1 MDILWKRKGWISNPE
16 IPDSM
21 DVKARM
27 LETMERKLL
36 AGTGQDNIETLVA
49 RAMEDEIRASSG
61 IEGIRMDSG
70 KIRLS
75 IARNRGW
82 IQSSWSPSRQD
93 NGKESRAVK
102 SAIHMMRAG
111 PLTHEIIRQCHSMLP
126 APSENGWG
134 KYRDHPESVYDENG
148 ISVYDAP
155 DATEMLQCMA
165 EFVRWWNSDRLKLP
179 LAIGSALGHLYFE
192 TIHPFHD
199 GNGRIGRMLADKAW
213 GKNGKFRPFSVSG
226 AIVLDKNRYY
236 EFINAAQTQG
246 RLHEWISYMLK
257 AQESA
262 LQTALERAN
271 RLKRIAKWLSKT
283 KFCPDQSDLEIIY
296 EMGLSNRRHWTEF
309 DATQYMQDGELS
321 EKSWEKLVK
330 SGVIRNGQLNLSAGI
345 PGLELQSNFSDENAC
360 VQSEIMRFF

>member
-21 DVKARM
+21 DAKART
-27 LETMERKLL
+27 LEVMERKLL
-36 AGTGQDNIETLVA
+36 AGAGQDGIETLA
-49 RAMEDEIRASSG
+49 ERAMEDEIRASSA

-70 KIRLS
+70 KIRSS

-82 IQSSWSPSRQD
+82 IQSSWPPSRQD
-93 NGKESRAVK
+93 SGKESRAVR
-102 SAIHMMRAG
+102 SAIHMMREG
-111 PLTHEIIRQCHSMLP
+111 PLTHELIRQCHSMLP
-126 APSENGWG
+126 APCENGWG

-148 ISVYDAP
+148 VSVYDAP
-155 DATEMLQCMA
+155 DAPEMLQCMA

-179 LAIGSALGHLYFE
+179 LAIGAAFGHLYFE

-199 GNGRIGRMLADKAW
+199 GNGRIGRMLAGKAW
-213 GKNGKFRPFSVSG
+213 EKNGKFRLFSVSG
-226 AIVLDKNRYY
+226 AIALNRNRYH

-262 LQTALERAN
+262 LQTAQDRALQ
-271 RLKRIAKWLSKT
+271 LKKITNWLSRT
-283 KFCPDQSDLEIIY
+283 KFCPDQGDLEIIY
-296 EMGLSNRRHWTEF
+296 EMSLSNRRRWTEF
-309 DATQYMQDGELS
+309 DAARYMQDGGLS

-330 SGVIRNGQLNLSAGI
+330 SGVIRNGRLDLSAGI
-345 PGLELQSNFSDENAC
+345 PGGGNDEHSD
-360 VQSEIMRFF
+360 